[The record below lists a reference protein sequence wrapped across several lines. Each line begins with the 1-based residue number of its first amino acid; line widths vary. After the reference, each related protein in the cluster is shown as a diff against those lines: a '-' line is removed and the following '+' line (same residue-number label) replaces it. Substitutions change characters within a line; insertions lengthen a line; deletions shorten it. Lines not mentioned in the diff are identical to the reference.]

1 MDTLRS
7 RLFPITGALLALAA
21 ICTTASPQNGGGSS
35 HSAGMNERGEQVMG
49 FPQTKTTH
57 HSFLS
62 RGGGVIQVEADE
74 SSDTTSR
81 DEIREHLAHIAKM
94 FSHGDFNA
102 PMLIHAQTP
111 PGVPEMKRLKG
122 RISYKF
128 EQTNRGGQVRISTS
142 DPQALSAVH
151 DFLRFQIRE
160 HRTGDSLTVS
170 D

>member
-1 MDTLRS
+1 
-7 RLFPITGALLALAA
+7 
-21 ICTTASPQNGGGSS
+21 
-35 HSAGMNERGEQVMG
+35 MNERGGQVMG
-49 FPQTKTTH
+49 FSQTKTTH
-57 HSFLS
+57 HFYLS
-62 RGGGVIQVEADE
+62 REGGVIQVEANE

-102 PMLIHAQTP
+102 PILIHAQTP

-122 RISYKF
+122 KIGYRF
-128 EQTNRGGQVRISTS
+128 EQTKRGGRVLKSTN

-151 DFLRFQIRE
+151 DFLCFQILE
-160 HRTGDSLTVS
+160 HKTGDPLKVS

>member
-1 MDTLRS
+1 
-7 RLFPITGALLALAA
+7 
-21 ICTTASPQNGGGSS
+21 
-35 HSAGMNERGEQVMG
+35 MNERGEQVMG
-49 FPQTKTTH
+49 FSQIKTTH
-57 HSFLS
+57 HFYLM
-62 RGGGVIQVEADE
+62 RDGGVIQVEANE

-81 DEIREHLAHIAKM
+81 DEIREHLVHIAKM
-94 FSHGDFNA
+94 FSHGDFKA

-122 RISYKF
+122 KISYNF
-128 EQTNRGGQVRISTS
+128 EQTSRGGQVRISTS

-160 HRTGDSLTVS
+160 HQTRDPLKVS